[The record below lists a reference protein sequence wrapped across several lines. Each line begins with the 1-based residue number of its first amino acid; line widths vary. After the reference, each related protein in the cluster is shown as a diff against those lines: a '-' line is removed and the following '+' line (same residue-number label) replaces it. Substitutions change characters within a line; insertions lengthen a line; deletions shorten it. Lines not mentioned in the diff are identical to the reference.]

1 MPYAFVSW
9 RLRKILPVEIVVIS
23 PSQAVTDDVL
33 PEITDME
40 EAIAEALDE
49 HAGIYIFQFELILK
63 KFSSVKK
70 KKIVNIWSYSFVRG
84 HVMRTKC

>member
-9 RLRKILPVEIVVIS
+9 RLRKTLPVEIVVIS
-23 PSQAVTDDVL
+23 PSQVVTDDVL

-49 HAGIYIFQFELILK
+49 HAGIYIFQFELIFK
-63 KFSSVKK
+63 KAQFSKEEK
-70 KKIVNIWSYSFVRG
+70 D
-84 HVMRTKC
+84 C

>member
-1 MPYAFVSW
+1 M
-9 RLRKILPVEIVVIS
+9 
-23 PSQAVTDDVL
+23 L

-70 KKIVNIWSYSFVRG
+70 KKIVNI
-84 HVMRTKC
+84 